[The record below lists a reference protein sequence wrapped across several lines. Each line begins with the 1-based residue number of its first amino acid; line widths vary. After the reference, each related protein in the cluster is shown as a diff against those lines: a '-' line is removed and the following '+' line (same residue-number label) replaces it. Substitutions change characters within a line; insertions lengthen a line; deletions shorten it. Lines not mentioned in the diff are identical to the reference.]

1 MGIKES
7 KNIFQCRICRSIW
20 TDDYE
25 YSIQYYTEEYP
36 QYYENTHSPEHDY
49 QVALNRLSLIRPYI
63 LQHSILDVG
72 SATGA
77 FVKCCHDHGYDGWG
91 IDAMKSHDTF
101 SSIMI
106 GNINSYL
113 FNRTFG
119 IVTAFDII
127 EHMPDQRFILN
138 KIQSLADHYIFLD
151 QPDPE
156 TAKDIQWKHIKPKE
170 HGFLMSEPFISQCLS
185 QFRLIVKTSQVHGK
199 MSLIYKRK

>member
-25 YSIQYYTEEYP
+25 YSIQYYNDEYP
-36 QYYENTHSPEHDY
+36 TYYENTHNPEHDY
-49 QVALNRLSLIRPYI
+49 QVAMSRLSLIHPYS
-63 LQHSILDVG
+63 LQDSILDIG

-77 FVKCCHDHGYDGWG
+77 FVKCCRDHRHDGWG
-91 IDAMKSHDTF
+91 IDIMNPSYSTEF
-101 SSIMI
+101 IMI
-106 GNINSYL
+106 GDINSYR

-119 IVTAFDII
+119 IITAFDII

-138 KIQSLADHYIFLD
+138 KIQSLANHYIFID

-170 HGFLMSEPFISQCLS
+170 HGFLMSEPFISQCLD
-185 QFRLIVKTSQVHGK
+185 QFRVIVKTSQVQGK
-199 MSLIYKRK
+199 MSLIYLRK